1 MIWEVTNRLTGF
13 EHFYG
18 PKDVNNNDDDSDD
31 DNYFD
36 GKDNHNDDNDYDGK
50 DANDD
55 DTRVGRRVMTQRALP
70 RAAKP

>member
-1 MIWEVTNRLTGF
+1 MTGF
-13 EHFYG
+13 ENFSG
-18 PKDVNNNDDDSDD
+18 PKDVDNNVDYSDD
-31 DNYFD
+31 DNCFD

-55 DTRVGRRVMTQRALP
+55 DTRVGRRVMTQRTHP